1 MLGREL
7 LGAGLHRRQHGSS
20 TEIALDAVYVEM
32 NQRAYLLLGAAGG
45 VGAATARVLA
55 DRGARLVLAGRTAE
69 SLERLAGE
77 TGGIA
82 MQLDATDTGQV
93 AQAVQMTVSDFGRID
108 GVANCVGSLL
118 LKPAHITTDEEWD
131 ETIAVN
137 LRSAFAAVRAATK
150 AMRSTGGSIVLVSSA
165 AARVGLANHE
175 AIAAAKAGIEGLT
188 RAAAAS
194 YASDQIRVN
203 AVAPG
208 LVRTP
213 LTQRLTASESAEDA
227 SIAMHALGR
236 LGDPKE
242 IAAAIA
248 FLLDPANDWI
258 TGQVLAV
265 DGGLASV
272 RPRR

>member
-1 MLGREL
+1 
-7 LGAGLHRRQHGSS
+7 
-20 TEIALDAVYVEM
+20 M
-32 NQRAYLLLGAAGG
+32 NQRAYMLLGAAGG

-55 DRGARLVLAGRTAE
+55 DRGARLVLAGRTAG
-69 SLERLAGE
+69 SLERLARE

-82 MQLDATDTGQV
+82 VQLDATDTSQV
-93 AQAVQMTVSDFGRID
+93 AEAVQRTVSDFGQID

-131 ETIAVN
+131 ETIAIN

-165 AARVGLANHE
+165 AAQVGLANHE
-175 AIAAAKAGIEGLT
+175 AIAAAKAGIEGLM

-194 YASDQIRVN
+194 YASDRIRVN

-213 LTQRLTASESAEDA
+213 LTQRLTASERAEEA

-236 LGDPKE
+236 LGNPTE